1 MKAIA
6 TIPGSKELKIVDR
19 DEPVVIHPDDVKIK
33 ITQIGICGTDR
44 EIAHGGRADAP
55 PGQKELVLGHEMLGK
70 VVEVG
75 KDVTLVKPGDFAL
88 FVVRRDCGLG
98 FDCCK
103 DRSDMCCSGNY
114 TERGIRARDG
124 YMAEFVVDKEKY
136 CIKIPNS
143 IADVGVL
150 TEPMSVS
157 VKGIDEAI
165 KIQAARIPGATYES
179 WPKGKKA
186 LIVGL
191 GPIGLLAAFDLRLK
205 GVEVI
210 GMDIVED
217 NSPRP
222 TLLKEIGG
230 SYLNGKVIS
239 AHDIDDTY
247 GHIDMIFEA
256 AGVAKLGFDLI
267 DALGI
272 NGVYVLT
279 GVPGG
284 GRPADIQAGDLM
296 QQMVLMNQVMI
307 GSVNASKQHNY
318 MAIETIE
325 KSRKK
330 WPGVIDRII
339 TEIMSYKQ
347 INEAI
352 ANTHSDEIKTII
364 EF

>member
-6 TIPGSKELKIVDR
+6 TVPGSKELKIVER
-19 DEPVVIHPDDVKIK
+19 EEPKIIHPDEIKIK

-55 PGQKELVLGHEMLGK
+55 PGATELVIGHEMLGK

-75 KDVTLVKPGDFAL
+75 KDVTLVKVGDFAL
-88 FVVRRDCGLG
+88 FIVRRDCGLG

-103 DRSDMCCSGNY
+103 DRSDMCATGNY

-124 YMAEFVVDKEKY
+124 YMAEYVVDREKY
-136 CIKIPNS
+136 CVKIPDS

-157 VKGIDEAI
+157 VKAMDEAF
-165 KIQAARIPGATYES
+165 KIQAARIPGATYEN

-186 LIVGL
+186 LVVGL
-191 GPIGLLAAFDLRLK
+191 GPIGLLAAFALRLR

-210 GMDIVED
+210 GMDIVEE

-222 TLLKEIGG
+222 SLLKEIGG
-230 SYLNGKVIS
+230 SYLNGKTIS
-239 AHDIDDTY
+239 ADKIDDTY

-296 QQMVLMNQVMI
+296 QQMVLMNQAMV
-307 GSVNASKQHNY
+307 GSVNASMKHNL
-318 MAIETIE
+318 MAIDVIE
-325 KSRKK
+325 ASRKK
-330 WPGVIDRII
+330 WPGAIDRII
-339 TEIMSYKQ
+339 TEVMTYTQ

-352 ANTHSDEIKTII
+352 LNTHSDEIKTII